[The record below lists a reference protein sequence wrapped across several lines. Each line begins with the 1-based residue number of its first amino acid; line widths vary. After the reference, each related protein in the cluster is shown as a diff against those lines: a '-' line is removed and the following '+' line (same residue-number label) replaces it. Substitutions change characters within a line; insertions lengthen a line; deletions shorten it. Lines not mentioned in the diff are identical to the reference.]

1 MSHASDPPEPQSPP
15 SGGALKRTLLIVNPR
30 GLHAR
35 ASRKLAELALKYD
48 AQVIVRREDESADGT
63 SLMDL
68 MMLGAGVGMEIEVEA
83 QGNQAAEALAAIS
96 ALVEDG
102 FGERD

>member
-1 MSHASDPPEPQSPP
+1 MSHASDPPLPDSNGE
-15 SGGALKRTLLIVNPR
+15 LRRTLTIVNPR

-48 AQVIVRREDESADGT
+48 AQVIVRREDEQADAT

-68 MMLGAGVGMEIEVEA
+68 MMLGAGIGMEIEVEA
-83 QGNQAAEALAAIS
+83 QGTQAAEALAAIA
-96 ALVEDG
+96 ALVENG

>member
-1 MSHASDPPEPQSPP
+1 MNGENGAVSHASDTTEP
-15 SGGALKRTLLIVNPR
+15 LRRKLTIVNPR

-48 AQVIVRREDESADGT
+48 AQVIVRREDDQADGT

-68 MMLGAGVGMEIEVEA
+68 MMLGAGIGMEIEVEA
-83 QGNQAAEALAAIS
+83 HGPQAAEALAAVS
-96 ALVEDG
+96 ALIEDG

>member
-1 MSHASDPPEPQSPP
+1 LSF
-15 SGGALKRTLLIVNPR
+15 KRTLLIVNPR

-35 ASRKLAELALKYD
+35 ASRKLAELALRYD
-48 AQVIVRREDESADGT
+48 AQVLVRREDGEADAT

-68 MMLGAGVGMEIEVEA
+68 MMLGAGIGCEIEVEA
-83 QGNQAAEALAAIS
+83 QGAQAEEAMTAIA

>member
-1 MSHASDPPEPQSPP
+1 MSETI
-15 SGGALKRTLLIVNPR
+15 KRTLLIVNPK

-35 ASRKLAELALKYD
+35 ASRKFAEIALQYD
-48 AQVIVRREDESADGT
+48 SKILVRRDDSEADAT

-68 MMLGAGVGMEIEVEA
+68 MMLGAGVGSTIDVEA
-83 QGNQAAEALAAIS
+83 EGPQAEDAMAALA

>member
-1 MSHASDPPEPQSPP
+1 VDDQTDS
-15 SGGALKRTLLIVNPR
+15 LKRTLLIVNPR

-48 AQVIVRREDESADGT
+48 ARVTVRREDSEADGT

-68 MMLGAGVGMEIEVEA
+68 MMLGAGIGSEIEVVAEGA
-83 QGNQAAEALAAIS
+83 QAEEALSAIA